1 MHRSTRGRSRAAA
14 SPEPG
19 PPDGCPPAG
28 GSRARLAEGD
38 DPAER
43 CCCVGEPVGVDVELC
58 NPLQLD
64 LAVSRL
70 RLACTWEPPAAG
82 SGDGEA
88 GSQQQAQQQG
98 PGFRVAEESVS
109 LAGGERVVVHLRVVP
124 LRPGRLRV
132 EGVAWLLNGAA
143 HGKAA
148 FAIPQPR
155 PRKPGSSSK

>member
-1 MHRSTRGRSRAAA
+1 M
-14 SPEPG
+14 
-19 PPDGCPPAG
+19 
-28 GSRARLAEGD
+28 
-38 DPAER
+38 
-43 CCCVGEPVGVDVELC
+43 GEPVGVDVELC

-70 RLACTWEPPAAG
+70 RLACTWEPPAGARGAEGSPPPAPAPAAG